1 MVIKLKLSKKS
12 KLAIGLLIASVIA
25 VSLGA
30 AFASFVLSGTVSWPN
45 PLPQPTDTFTV
56 TATMNGTVQSTPLN
70 INLAGPIYQGDSYVI
85 VYSITSTA
93 NQPLTVS
100 ETNSITGATA
110 SWDKTSVTL
119 AANGNTAT
127 MTLTVSPTSAGQIV
141 TSFAANM

>member
-1 MVIKLKLSKKS
+1 MLLGV
-12 KLAIGLLIASVIA
+12 LAA
-25 VSLGA
+25 SLGFVTA
-30 AFASFVLSGTVSWPN
+30 TFVLSATVTWPN
-45 PLPQPTDTFTV
+45 PIAQPTDTFTV

-100 ETNSITGATA
+100 ETNSITGATS

-141 TSFAANM
+141 TSFAANV